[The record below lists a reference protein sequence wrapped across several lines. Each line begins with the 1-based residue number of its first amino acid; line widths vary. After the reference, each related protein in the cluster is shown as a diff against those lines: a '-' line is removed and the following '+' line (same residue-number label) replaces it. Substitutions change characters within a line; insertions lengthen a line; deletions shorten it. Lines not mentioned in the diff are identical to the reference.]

1 MKTKHERELPFKMRE
16 KKVLGGKI
24 DGPNVLVLGMPDED
38 YLKVKPEDLDNDFDK
53 RVASKICDKEFV
65 LEGWI
70 HDDRFYASDI
80 LYYDDE
86 DLRDTP
92 WNERYKY
99 LINKFNWNYSARLS
113 RPIVISS
120 RNSFDKEEELKEAA
134 KIFRK
139 LPNTE
144 GMIVRDYDSKYNDDR
159 KFIPDEELEYD

>member
-1 MKTKHERELPFKMRE
+1 MKTKRERDLPFKMQN
-16 KKVLGGKI
+16 KKVLGAKI
-24 DGPNVLVLGMPDED
+24 EGPNVLVLGMPDED
-38 YLKVKPEDLDNDFDK
+38 YVGVKPEGLETGFDK
-53 RVASKICDKEFV
+53 RVASEISDKEFV

-70 HDDRFYASDI
+70 NDGRFYASDI

-86 DLRDTP
+86 DLRDMP

-99 LINKFNWNYSARLS
+99 LINKFDWNYSARLS

-120 RNSFDKEEELKEAA
+120 NNSFDKEEELKEAA
-134 KIFRK
+134 EIYRT

-159 KFIPDEELEYD
+159 KFIPDEELNY